1 MEFSFSLSSIIL
13 LLGITQGLFL
23 VFLLLGKVDNKE
35 ANRFLALLIFS
46 YSAFLVESSLAGT
59 EITKQYPHILGL
71 TSGVVFLIGP
81 FHFLYARTLISTKKE
96 FTKTDLLHFLP
107 FLSFYLYFLF
117 PFYLQSG
124 DFKITYF
131 DQIDERGPTLEL
143 RLFSWAVLIQGVIY
157 MVATLKLLRKHVDDI
172 KKSFSSLEEINL
184 SWLRRITI
192 ISMMVWVFGI
202 IIELVQI
209 SDPVTSLQGL
219 VPISIAFLIYTMGY
233 LGLRQPE
240 IFSGASGEQVAD
252 PSKYERSG
260 LSESSARR
268 IHQKLLALMNEQHIY
283 RDSDLKLNQL
293 AHELSTSSNYLS
305 QVINQI
311 EEQNFYDFINEYRI
325 NDVKK
330 KMRDGKYANQTIL
343 SLAYEAG
350 FNSKSAFNT
359 AFKKHTDMTPSQY
372 KNSIE
377 TKSS

>member
-1 MEFSFSLSSIIL
+1 
-13 LLGITQGLFL
+13 
-23 VFLLLGKVDNKE
+23 
-35 ANRFLALLIFS
+35 
-46 YSAFLVESSLAGT
+46 
-59 EITKQYPHILGL
+59 
-71 TSGVVFLIGP
+71 
-81 FHFLYARTLISTKKE
+81 
-96 FTKTDLLHFLP
+96 
-107 FLSFYLYFLF
+107 
-117 PFYLQSG
+117 
-124 DFKITYF
+124 
-131 DQIDERGPTLEL
+131 
-143 RLFSWAVLIQGVIY
+143 

-184 SWLRRITI
+184 SWLRRITF
-192 ISMMVWVFGI
+192 ISMIVWVFGI